1 MSNIEQRTGFMRRLA
16 SWVYDAL
23 ATIAIIMLAQII
35 FLGALEL
42 LLSLG
47 LISKSEDADIS
58 HFVTTQPWNFI
69 NQFYLVCVACFF
81 YVYFWT
87 KGGQTIGMRAWR
99 LKVRN
104 LDGTP
109 ISKPQALIRAIT
121 ALLGIGNLIVL
132 IDFKNKRSLQDYLAK
147 TEVITLS
154 KEENK
159 KVYRELD

>member
-35 FLGALEL
+35 FLGLIEL

-47 LISKSEDADIS
+47 IVNKTDDADIS

-81 YVYFWT
+81 YVYFWC

-104 LDGTP
+104 LDGSP
-109 ISKPQALIRAIT
+109 ISKGQALIRAVT
-121 ALLGIGNLIVL
+121 ALLGVGNLLVIF
-132 IDFKNKRSLQDYLAK
+132 DFKNKRALQDYFAK